1 MEVENGEVERWL
13 SEFAHGTRSRE
24 SLETCLSGI
33 ARLRFWD
40 TNERGSEMLRRLPK
54 VTFTREDVDAQL
66 RRYLAKGI
74 TARELSDWAAAMRL
88 LGCFVLREEDPTSS
102 EIWDLMDEIMSPD
115 VWGPIS
121 TESVLALR
129 GRLDNIGL

>member
-1 MEVENGEVERWL
+1 MEVDAREVERWL
-13 SEFAHGTRSRE
+13 SEFARGARSRE
-24 SLETCLSGI
+24 SLETALSGI

-40 TNERGSEMLRRLPK
+40 TNERGSELLRRLPK

-66 RRYLAKGI
+66 RRYLAQEI
-74 TARELSDWAAAMRL
+74 TARELSDWTAAMRL
-88 LGCFVLREEDPTSS
+88 LGCFVLQEEDPASS
-102 EIWDLMDEIMSPD
+102 QIWDLMDEVMSPD

-129 GRLDNIGL
+129 GRLDGIGS